1 MYNID
6 INNIINDIELSIG
19 ETKRMDCP
27 NCNGYKTFTIT
38 NNMGSLVWN
47 CYKAS
52 CNVKGKSRVRLSAD
66 DIRDTVQKR
75 EKESIKE
82 FMLPEYV
89 VPMKENN
96 FCLKYYNIHSRDVLY
111 DVKENRVVF
120 PIWHK
125 DKIVDATGK
134 SEKRLPKWKRY
145 GNSNVP
151 YSKGEGSIAVVV
163 EDCISAYVVSFYEC
177 VGVALLGTSLSDGHR
192 EFLLNYEK
200 VIIALDP
207 DASKKTLAIAKELR
221 GYIKDVKV
229 LKLTDDL
236 KYCKDIDIENLKQ
249 LKGV

>member
-38 NNMGSLVWN
+38 NNMGSLMWN

-89 VPMKENN
+89 VPMKKNN

-111 DVKENRVVF
+111 DVKENRVVV

-134 SEKRLPKWKRY
+134 S
-145 GNSNVP
+145 
-151 YSKGEGSIAVVV
+151 
-163 EDCISAYVVSFYEC
+163 
-177 VGVALLGTSLSDGHR
+177 
-192 EFLLNYEK
+192 
-200 VIIALDP
+200 
-207 DASKKTLAIAKELR
+207 
-221 GYIKDVKV
+221 
-229 LKLTDDL
+229 
-236 KYCKDIDIENLKQ
+236 
-249 LKGV
+249 

>member
-38 NNMGSLVWN
+38 NNMGSLMWN

-52 CNVKGKSRVRLSAD
+52 CSVKGKSRLRLSAD
-66 DIRDTVQKR
+66 DIRDTIQKK
-75 EKESIKE
+75 EKENIKK

-89 VPMKENN
+89 VPLKESN
-96 FCLKYYNIHSRDVLY
+96 FSQRYYGVRSRDVLY

-151 YSKGEGSIAVVV
+151 YSKGEGNIAVVV

-200 VIIALDP
+200 VIIALAP

-236 KYCKDIDIENLKQ
+236 KYRKDIDIENLKQ